1 MFVVRMG
8 VVLDHYR
15 WGGGGGLSFAF
26 SLRGEGVGSLI
37 VKLYIVSADVKQERA
52 LERLIKMPTTTV
64 SK

>member
-8 VVLDHYR
+8 VVLDHYS
-15 WGGGGGLSFAF
+15 WGGGGLSFAF

-37 VKLYIVSADVKQERA
+37 VKLYIVSADLKQERA

>member
-1 MFVVRMG
+1 MWFWTIIG
-8 VVLDHYR
+8 G
-15 WGGGGGLSFAF
+15 GGGGGLYFAF

-37 VKLYIVSADVKQERA
+37 VKLYIVSADLKQERA

>member
-8 VVLDHYR
+8 VVLDHYG
-15 WGGGGGLSFAF
+15 GGGGGLSSAF